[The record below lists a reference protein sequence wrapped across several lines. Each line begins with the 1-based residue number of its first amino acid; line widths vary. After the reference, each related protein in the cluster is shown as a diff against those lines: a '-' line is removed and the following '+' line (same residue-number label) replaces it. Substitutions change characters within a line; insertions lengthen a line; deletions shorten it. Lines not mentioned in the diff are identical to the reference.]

1 MIQLDQNG
9 LGNCVI
15 SELFYHSRDPRVQAK
30 GHDISS
36 QENALLRRWAF
47 IKKETVLLQ
56 KSKVKLNGSIVF
68 EIRLIYLLLRY
79 RVRISESATQV
90 QILAKRV
97 LD

>member
-68 EIRLIYLLLRY
+68 EIRLIHLLLRY
-79 RVRISESATQV
+79 RVRISEIATQV
-90 QILAKRV
+90 HILAKRV